1 METMEKALFI
11 AAFFFAY
18 TVQAIT
24 GFAGNVF
31 AMPVG
36 TQLLGLSSSVAIL
49 NAMGFFACGLLTIMN
64 FKSVNWRELAKI
76 VLTMLPFVL
85 IGIWLDTVLPLHIL
99 LRIYGVII
107 VAIGLKNLLQ
117 KRQKFLPEWALWT
130 ILALAGLVQGMF
142 VSGGAL
148 LVIYT
153 VQKLQDKQQFRMTLS
168 ATWAILNLI
177 YAVIAFGQGSFTG
190 EVVQIVLMCVPVAVL
205 ATWIGNR
212 LQKKISQE
220 KFLKLTY
227 VLLLFVGVGGYNTLM
242 LERQK
247 RTLGVYFS
255 CGMPWKRAAFVLLTG
270 NALLFLIGGAGGALW
285 GMYSANSIRPMM
297 EDSKLYSVLTG
308 LALVVVLLL
317 VSSAFTIWKMRK
329 LSPVALMKKED
340 AD

>member
-1 METMEKALFI
+1 MAKALFI

-24 GFAGNVF
+24 GFAGNIF

-36 TQLLGLSSSVAIL
+36 TQLLGLHSSVAIL

-64 FKSVNWRELAKI
+64 IKNVNWRELAKI

-85 IGIWLDTVLPLHIL
+85 VGIWLDTVLPLHVL

-107 VAIGLKNLLQ
+107 VIIGLKNLLQ
-117 KRQKFLPEWALWT
+117 KKQKFLPEWALWL
-130 ILALAGLVQGMF
+130 ILALAGLIQGMF

-148 LVIYT
+148 LVIYA
-153 VQKLQDKQQFRMTLS
+153 VQKLRDKQQFRTTLS

-177 YAVIAFGQGSFTG
+177 YALIAFQQGNFTE
-190 EVVQIVLMCVPVAVL
+190 EVVQIVLMCIPVAVL

-227 VLLLFVGVGGYNTLM
+227 VLLLIVGVM
-242 LERQK
+242 L
-247 RTLGVYFS
+247 L
-255 CGMPWKRAAFVLLTG
+255 A
-270 NALLFLIGGAGGALW
+270 
-285 GMYSANSIRPMM
+285 SA
-297 EDSKLYSVLTG
+297 
-308 LALVVVLLL
+308 
-317 VSSAFTIWKMRK
+317 
-329 LSPVALMKKED
+329 
-340 AD
+340 

>member
-1 METMEKALFI
+1 
-11 AAFFFAY
+11 
-18 TVQAIT
+18 
-24 GFAGNVF
+24 
-31 AMPVG
+31 
-36 TQLLGLSSSVAIL
+36 
-49 NAMGFFACGLLTIMN
+49 MN

-168 ATWAILNLI
+168 ATWAILNLM

-227 VLLLFVGVGGYNTLM
+227 VLLLFVGVM
-242 LERQK
+242 
-247 RTLGVYFS
+247 
-255 CGMPWKRAAFVLLTG
+255 
-270 NALLFLIGGAGGALW
+270 
-285 GMYSANSIRPMM
+285 
-297 EDSKLYSVLTG
+297 
-308 LALVVVLLL
+308 LL
-317 VSSAFTIWKMRK
+317 VSA
-329 LSPVALMKKED
+329 
-340 AD
+340 

>member
-227 VLLLFVGVGGYNTLM
+227 VLLLFI
-242 LERQK
+242 
-247 RTLGVYFS
+247 
-255 CGMPWKRAAFVLLTG
+255 GMVLLVT
-270 NALLFLIGGAGGALW
+270 
-285 GMYSANSIRPMM
+285 S
-297 EDSKLYSVLTG
+297 
-308 LALVVVLLL
+308 
-317 VSSAFTIWKMRK
+317 
-329 LSPVALMKKED
+329 
-340 AD
+340 